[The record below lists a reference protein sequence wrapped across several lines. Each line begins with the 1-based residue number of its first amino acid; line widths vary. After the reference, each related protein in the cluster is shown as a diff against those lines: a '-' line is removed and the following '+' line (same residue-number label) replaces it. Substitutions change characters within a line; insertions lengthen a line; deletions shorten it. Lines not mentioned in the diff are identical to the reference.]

1 MKYFFILL
9 ILVFSHNSI
18 AEEKKL
24 EHFCKMNTKFYE
36 TDKNEWSQKMINYD
50 FYVLNNNEIKVLD
63 KETKRYLYSFKI
75 ILNNNRVLVGY
86 FSDHKMINIFT
97 FNKITKY
104 AKYSNTYF
112 DEQGGG
118 QIVLENAILKLFK
131 KLFTRF

>member
-1 MKYFFILL
+1 MKYFFIIL
-9 ILVFSHNSI
+9 ILVFSLNSI

-24 EHFCKMNTKFYE
+24 EHFCKMDTKFYE
-36 TDKNEWSQKMINYD
+36 TDKNEWSQKIIDYD

-118 QIVLENAILKLFK
+118 QIGVGKCYTKTI
-131 KLFTRF
+131 

>member
-1 MKYFFILL
+1 MKYFFIIL
-9 ILVFSHNSI
+9 ILVFSLNSI

-36 TDKNEWSQKMINYD
+36 TNKNEWSQKIIDYD

-63 KETKRYLYSFKI
+63 KETNRYLYSFKI
-75 ILNNNRVLVGY
+75 ISNNNRVLVGY

-104 AKYSNTYF
+104 AKYSNIF
-112 DEQGGG
+112 
-118 QIVLENAILKLFK
+118 
-131 KLFTRF
+131 